1 MTVVTP
7 GPGMDVRGESAEHQA
22 RAAEAKKKRL
32 QELALV
38 FLVSL
43 VRFAENGVLPW
54 IWVKWRKGGADE

>member
-1 MTVVTP
+1 
-7 GPGMDVRGESAEHQA
+7 MDVRGESAEHQA